1 MKINEILLEAL
12 KPTAD
17 ELYKDIA
24 VKKKAAE
31 DAKQA
36 YKASTNVARRGG
48 FLCQISD
55 IENTKQDATSSS
67 YTAYKSD
74 RGSQE
79 QAKQALEL
87 AVDQYEQSIKKY
99 QEHMKQQPQ
108 DQQEPAT
115 DTSTDTQQPDTDAQQ
130 PDTSTDT
137 QQPEQPDLRPD
148 PVDTEAE
155 KANANIKSKIDYLV
169 KKGVLQSG
177 RITDTERQY
186 IDSVDVYVDPNKF
199 ANAEPS
205 QIILKATPPHV
216 SNYSTSVSMP
226 LSAWQEAL
234 GRDGSGLRGNVGFN
248 LTPAGWWSDDY
259 KGYINPNSKLDD
271 LISQYQK

>member
-36 YKASTNVARRGG
+36 YKASTNVARPGG
-48 FLCQISD
+48 FLGQMSD
-55 IENTKQDATSSS
+55 IANTKQDATSSS

>member
-36 YKASTNVARRGG
+36 YKASQSVSRPGG
-48 FLCQISD
+48 FLSQVSD
-55 IENTKQDATSSS
+55 IANTKQDATSSS

-115 DTSTDTQQPDTDAQQ
+115 DASTDTQQTDTDAQQ
-130 PDTSTDT
+130 TDTSTQQS
-137 QQPEQPDLRPD
+137 QQPDPRPD
-148 PVDTEAE
+148 PIDTEAE

-169 KKGVLQSG
+169 KQGVLQSG

-199 ANAEPS
+199 ARAEPS
-205 QIILKATPPHV
+205 QIILKARPPHV

-248 LTPAGWWSDDY
+248 LTPA
-259 KGYINPNSKLDD
+259 
-271 LISQYQK
+271 

>member
-1 MKINEILLEAL
+1 MKIKEITEGILGKVADKVAGAAIP
-12 KPTAD
+12 KP
-17 ELYKDIA
+17 
-24 VKKKAAE
+24 
-31 DAKQA
+31 
-36 YKASTNVARRGG
+36 G
-48 FLCQISD
+48 
-55 IENTKQDATSSS
+55 
-67 YTAYKSD
+67 
-74 RGSQE
+74 
-79 QAKQALEL
+79 
-87 AVDQYEQSIKKY
+87 
-99 QEHMKQQPQ
+99 Q
-108 DQQEPAT
+108 DQANPYGAFAQQIDRNPYGSFSQQLAKTIRDAGGGNPFKQYLKTVPRNKQRDGTSVDT
-115 DTSTDTQQPDTDAQQ
+115 DTDTDTTTDTTTDTQQSDTDTQQTDTDAQQ
-130 PDTSTDT
+130 S
-137 QQPEQPDLRPD
+137 QQPDPRPD

-169 KKGVLQSG
+169 KQGVLQSG

-205 QIILKATPPHV
+205 QIILKARPPHV
-216 SNYSTSVSMP
+216 SNYTTSVSMP

>member
-36 YKASTNVARRGG
+36 YKASTNVSRPGG
-48 FLCQISD
+48 FLGQMSD
-55 IENTKQDATSSS
+55 IANTKQDATSSS

-155 KANANIKSKIDYLV
+155 KANANIKSKIDYFV

-199 ANAEPS
+199 ANADPEKV
-205 QIILKATPPHV
+205 IIKAKPPHI
-216 SNYSTSVSMP
+216 SNYGPSVSMP

-259 KGYINPNSKLDD
+259 KAYVNPRNKLDD
-271 LISQYQK
+271 LITSYQK

>member
-36 YKASTNVARRGG
+36 YKASQSVSRPGG
-48 FLCQISD
+48 FLSQVSD
-55 IENTKQDATSSS
+55 IANTKQDATSSS

-115 DTSTDTQQPDTDAQQ
+115 DASTDTQQTDTDAQQ
-130 PDTSTDT
+130 TDTSTQQS
-137 QQPEQPDLRPD
+137 QQPDPRPD
-148 PVDTEAE
+148 PIDTEAE

-169 KKGVLQSG
+169 KQGVLQSG

-199 ANAEPS
+199 ARAEPS
-205 QIILKATPPHV
+205 QIILKARPPHV